1 MGQLDAATPNSV
13 YGRKMLVVMSDLFF
27 SAAISDGAKK
37 LGLGIQFVQDRAVAL
52 ERINAGPALV
62 IFDLNC
68 APADPIGLIRS
79 LKADP
84 ATAGIPT
91 IGFVS
96 HVQTELRQRA
106 VESGCD
112 VVVARSV
119 FAQNLMSILQSSGVV
134 AHEP

>member
-1 MGQLDAATPNSV
+1 MGPLEPETASREAA
-13 YGRKMLVVMSDLFF
+13 RKIVVVMNDLFF
-27 SAAISDGAKK
+27 SVKINDAAKK
-37 LGLGIQFVQDRAVAL
+37 LGMAVQIVKDREVAL
-52 ERINAGPALV
+52 EKIQAGPALA

-68 APADPIGLIRS
+68 NSADPIELIRL

-84 ATAGIPT
+84 ATSGIPT

-96 HVQTELRQRA
+96 HVQTDTRRKA

-119 FAQNLMSILQSSGVV
+119 FAQDLTEILNGYFAKPV
-134 AHEP
+134 

>member
-1 MGQLDAATPNSV
+1 MN
-13 YGRKMLVVMSDLFF
+13 DLFF
-27 SAAISDGAKK
+27 SVKINDAAKK
-37 LGLGIQFVQDRAVAL
+37 LGMAVQIVKDRAVAL
-52 ERINAGPALV
+52 EKIQAGPALA

-68 APADPIGLIRS
+68 NSVDPIELIRL

-96 HVQTELRQRA
+96 HVQTDIRRKA

-119 FAQNLMSILQSSGVV
+119 FAQDLTEILNGYFAKPV
-134 AHEP
+134 